1 MTRKLSYQ
9 PWQVPPSSVG
19 RVLYRKSC
27 PSQDGDPVPGSLP
40 VFCSISCWTLFLI
53 LILLT
58 ACCKVYPLFYTLK
71 LTTCIETLMNLNIIT
86 LNHKGFILP
95 SSWSQNALSLEPLPL
110 FIAVLCPP
118 VTYNLKILLS
128 FHGKFPA
135 AQWVEHCTAKAVPVR
150 MEILTR
156 GTCCFVLD
164 FFFLTLFMFFFL
176 LNLPFYSQECPFLL
190 VFSLQCIIGGLLP
203 LTGKFI
209 LYLQCQ
215 IEDMHRNVA
224 GFEHY
229 YI

>member
-19 RVLYRKSC
+19 RALYRKSC

-53 LILLT
+53 LVLLT
-58 ACCKVYPLFYTLK
+58 AYCKVYPLFYTLK

-118 VTYNLKILLS
+118 VTYNLKNFALLLW
-128 FHGKFPA
+128 
-135 AQWVEHCTAKAVPVR
+135 QVPRSSVGR
-150 MEILTR
+150 ALYRES
-156 GTCCFVLD
+156 GPSQD
-164 FFFLTLFMFFFL
+164 GDPDAG
-176 LNLPFYSQECPFLL
+176 NLPFFGFFFIYFIFFSNFLIPFFRWFLNL
-190 VFSLQCIIGGLLP
+190 VPSL
-203 LTGKFI
+203 
-209 LYLQCQ
+209 
-215 IEDMHRNVA
+215 
-224 GFEHY
+224 
-229 YI
+229 

>member
-1 MTRKLSYQ
+1 MHRNATKFEHYYIKSQTLCTAVILKSKHTLLRTFAFVHCSTLS
-9 PWQVPPSSVG
+9 
-19 RVLYRKSC
+19 
-27 PSQDGDPVPGSLP
+27 
-40 VFCSISCWTLFLI
+40 T
-53 LILLT
+53 
-58 ACCKVYPLFYTLK
+58 CC
-71 LTTCIETLMNLNIIT
+71 
-86 LNHKGFILP
+86 
-95 SSWSQNALSLEPLPL
+95 
-110 FIAVLCPP
+110 
-118 VTYNLKILLS
+118 LKILLS

-164 FFFLTLFMFFFL
+164 FFLKPFLCFCF

-203 LTGKFI
+203 LTDKFI

-215 IEDMHRNVA
+215 IEDVHRNVA

>member
-1 MTRKLSYQ
+1 MHRSTTEFEHY
-9 PWQVPPSSVG
+9 
-19 RVLYRKSC
+19 YIKS
-27 PSQDGDPVPGSLP
+27 QR
-40 VFCSISCWTLFLI
+40 FCAAVI
-53 LILLT
+53 
-58 ACCKVYPLFYTLK
+58 LK
-71 LTTCIETLMNLNIIT
+71 LRHTLLRTFAFVHCSTLSTC
-86 LNHKGFILP
+86 
-95 SSWSQNALSLEPLPL
+95 
-110 FIAVLCPP
+110 C
-118 VTYNLKILLS
+118 LKILLS

-156 GTCCFVLD
+156 GTYCFVLD
-164 FFFLTLFMFFFL
+164 FFFLTLFMFFF

-203 LTGKFI
+203 LTDKFI

-215 IEDMHRNVA
+215 IEDVHRNVA

>member
-19 RVLYRKSC
+19 RALYRKSC

-53 LILLT
+53 FILLT
-58 ACCKVYPLFYTLK
+58 AYCKVYPLFYTLK

-95 SSWSQNALSLEPLPL
+95 SSWSQSALSLEPLPL

-135 AQWVEHCTAKAVPVR
+135 AQWVVYSLPTMSNWRPASKRRWIWTLLHLTAEFSSNVILSQNRLFLKVFAHLFFAVRSP
-150 MEILTR
+150 
-156 GTCCFVLD
+156 
-164 FFFLTLFMFFFL
+164 
-176 LNLPFYSQECPFLL
+176 L
-190 VFSLQCIIGGLLP
+190 VTHKLKIYPPIMASSPQLSG
-203 LTGKFI
+203 
-209 LYLQCQ
+209 
-215 IEDMHRNVA
+215 
-224 GFEHY
+224 
-229 YI
+229 

>member
-9 PWQVPPSSVG
+9 PWQVPSSSVG
-19 RVLYRKSC
+19 RALYRKSC
-27 PSQDGDPVPGSLP
+27 PSQDRDPVRGACRFF
-40 VFCSISCWTLFLI
+40 VRFLVEPFFMI

-58 ACCKVYPLFYTLK
+58 AYCKVYPLFYTLK
-71 LTTCIETLMNLNIIT
+71 LTTCIETLLNLNIIK

-95 SSWSQNALSLEPLPL
+95 SSWRQCWSRNTLSLEPLPL

-156 GTCCFVLD
+156 GTCCFVLG
-164 FFFLTLFMFFFL
+164 FFFFNPFYFFF
-176 LNLPFYSQECPFLL
+176 S
-190 VFSLQCIIGGLLP
+190 
-203 LTGKFI
+203 KFTI
-209 LYLQCQ
+209 L
-215 IEDMHRNVA
+215 
-224 GFEHY
+224 
-229 YI
+229 